1 MARRDFLLKVAPH
14 PDDASG
20 GEFMRVEAND
30 QAKSYEAAML
40 RKIKDAQELEG
51 EAANRLIREAAP
63 PEEARKPASP
73 PGTGR
78 LVDTTA

>member
-1 MARRDFLLKVAPH
+1 
-14 PDDASG
+14 
-20 GEFMRVEAND
+20 MRVESSD

-40 RKIKDAQELEG
+40 RKLKDAQEMEG
-51 EAANRLIREAAP
+51 EAVNKLIREAAP